1 MAKNELEHLP
11 TADLIPYARNARL
24 HSDAQVAKI
33 AGSLR
38 EFGFCN
44 PVLIDSQDGII
55 AGHGRVLAALK
66 LGMETVPCL
75 RLDHLSDIQRRAY
88 ILADNRLALDASWD
102 EDMLDLEIRALK
114 EDGFDLDV
122 TGFDLD
128 EIEGLL
134 NPSQEDDDDGDY
146 SRKIQSPV
154 YEQKGLKPKVEELFD
169 NSKTQELCNEI
180 DESEIPEDIK
190 HFLKLAAERHTVF
203 HFGNI
208 AEYYAHAEASVQ
220 RLMEQSALIII
231 DFDQAI
237 ESGFVKLTEQLGQL
251 VTQEAADA
259 R

>member
-24 HSDAQVAKI
+24 HSDAQISKI

-102 EDMLDLEIRALK
+102 EDMLALELSALEI
-114 EDGFDLDV
+114 EGFDLDL
-122 TGFDLD
+122 TGFNAEEL
-128 EIEGLL
+128 EQMLTVAPEAGFPEL
-134 NPSQEDDDDGDY
+134 PDGD
-146 SRKIQSPV
+146 KAPFQQMTFTLHDDQA
-154 YEQKGLKPKVEELFD
+154 EQVAAAIEKAKGLGPFVDSPNE
-169 NSKTQELCNEI
+169 NSNGNALARICET
-180 DESEIPEDIK
+180 
-190 HFLKLAAERHTVF
+190 FLTH
-203 HFGNI
+203 G
-208 AEYYAHAEASVQ
+208 
-220 RLMEQSALIII
+220 
-231 DFDQAI
+231 
-237 ESGFVKLTEQLGQL
+237 
-251 VTQEAADA
+251 
-259 R
+259 

>member
-24 HSDAQVAKI
+24 HSDAQIAKI
-33 AGSLR
+33 AGSLM

-55 AGHGRVLAALK
+55 AGHGRVLAELK

-114 EDGFDLDV
+114 EDGFDLEV

-154 YEQKGLKPKVEELFD
+154 YEQKGLNPKVDELFD

-180 DESEIPEDIK
+180 DKSEIPEDIK

>member
-24 HSDAQVAKI
+24 HSDAQISKI

-102 EDMLDLEIRALK
+102 EAMLGLELSAL
-114 EDGFDLDV
+114 EMDGFDLDLV
-122 TGFDLD
+122 GFDAEELKYHLNDPDDRDTLPESSSKEIDPD
-128 EIEGLL
+128 EYDLGHRCPRCGFEF
-134 NPSQEDDDDGDY
+134 DDD
-146 SRKIQSPV
+146 K
-154 YEQKGLKPKVEELFD
+154 
-169 NSKTQELCNEI
+169 
-180 DESEIPEDIK
+180 
-190 HFLKLAAERHTVF
+190 A
-203 HFGNI
+203 
-208 AEYYAHAEASVQ
+208 
-220 RLMEQSALIII
+220 
-231 DFDQAI
+231 
-237 ESGFVKLTEQLGQL
+237 
-251 VTQEAADA
+251 
-259 R
+259 